1 MTDIE
6 YFREA
11 VKSLPK
17 AQSQELIEDWIRLG
31 QITCDEYSQLV
42 ELINA

>member
-17 AQSQELIEDWIRLG
+17 AQAQELIEDWIRLG
-31 QITCDEYSQLV
+31 QISFEEYYQLV
-42 ELINA
+42 EIING